1 MAFPTNITKRT
12 VIILNYQ
19 LKATAEISLQ
29 EFQQK
34 GLESM
39 LCTSEDGKFI
49 LIVSLSQDMEKMSID
64 DFIESFIDCLG

>member
-1 MAFPTNITKRT
+1 MAFPISITKRNV
-12 VIILNYQ
+12 VILKYQ

-29 EFQQK
+29 EFKQK

-49 LIVSLSQDMEKMSID
+49 LIVSLPQDMEEMSID
-64 DFIESFIDCLG
+64 GFIESFIDCLR